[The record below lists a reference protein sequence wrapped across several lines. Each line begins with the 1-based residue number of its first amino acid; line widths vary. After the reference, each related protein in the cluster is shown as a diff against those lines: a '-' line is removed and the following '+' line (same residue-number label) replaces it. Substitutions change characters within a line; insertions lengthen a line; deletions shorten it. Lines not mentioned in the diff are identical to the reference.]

1 MFFIPEFISK
11 LQLSTNKLVL
21 LFGDIP
27 VLILVM
33 AFFLIWLLSWLPI
46 GVISAIAINW
56 RSNQPLKADQKLPLL
71 IPLYLLA
78 PFVVWLTSKFANT
91 SLLDYGLLGK
101 ASTFI
106 DLGLGIALGVT
117 SIFLVFACQLSWGWC
132 ALNKS
137 KIRQLPITMLSILL
151 LALFVGGVEELVF
164 RGFLLT
170 ELQID
175 YQLWIAATISSL
187 IFAVLH
193 LFWERRETLPQLPG
207 FWLMGMIL
215 VFARFVDGGNLGLA
229 WGLHSGWVWV
239 IATID
244 TVGIIDYTGNVSE
257 FVTGKYN
264 KPLAGAAGIACLLL
278 SAGMLC
284 LFDWS
289 FKLVF

>member
-11 LQLSTNKLVL
+11 LELSANKLVL
-21 LFGDIP
+21 LLGHVP

-33 AFFLIWLLSWLPI
+33 AFFLIWLVSWLPI
-46 GVISAIAINW
+46 AAVSAIVINW
-56 RSNQPLKADQKLPLL
+56 RPNQPLKAEQKLPLL
-71 IPLYLLA
+71 IPLYLVA

-91 SLLDYGLLGK
+91 SLSDYGLLGK

-117 SIFLVFACQLSWGWC
+117 SIFIVFACQLSWGWC
-132 ALNKS
+132 TLNKS
-137 KIRQLPITMLSILL
+137 NIRQLPMTMLSILL

-175 YQLWIAATISSL
+175 YQVWIAATISSL

-215 VFARFVDGGNLGLA
+215 VFARIVDSGHLGLA

-244 TVGIIDYTGNVSE
+244 TVGMIDYTGNVPE
-257 FVTGKYN
+257 LVTGKYN

-278 SAGMLC
+278 SGGILY
-284 LFDWS
+284 LFN
-289 FKLVF
+289 